1 MQDLTLHIEALIF
14 TAEAAIPLSEI
25 KACLE
30 EYTESKIKKE
40 ALQELIKTIRVKY
53 QEGDFAFELTEIANG
68 YQFLTKSDHH
78 DVIGVLLKQ
87 KTKKK
92 LTKAALET
100 LSIIAYKQP
109 LPKSE
114 IEAIRGVSCDYSIQK
129 LLEKELISI
138 AGRSEGPGKPLLY
151 QTSAKFMDYFGLK
164 TIGDLPKLRDFK
176 VTENTIGEGQS
187 IEELKTPEASET
199 VLQPINSDE
208 EE

>member
-1 MQDLTLHIEALIF
+1 ALIF
-14 TAEAAIPLSEI
+14 TAESAIPLPEI

-30 EYTESKIKKE
+30 EYTESKINKE
-40 ALQELIKTIRVKY
+40 AILEIIESIQTKY
-53 QEGDFAFELTEIANG
+53 QNGDFAFELVEIANG

-78 DVIGVLLKQ
+78 DVIGLLLKQ

-138 AGRSEGPGKPLLY
+138 AGRSYGPGKPLLY

-176 VTENTIGEGQS
+176 VSENTIGEGQS
-187 IEELKTPEASET
+187 IEELKADPQEKTPENI
-199 VLQPINSDE
+199 LQPINPDE